1 MVNGEIKTYD
11 PENGLPP
18 KQEGWIVD
26 PKDPNPFVLV
36 EQYPACDERIKKLKS
51 VCGGTL
57 LKPYCKALRTYV
69 IKECVHCNILAQ
81 KLSEDSESSSSDC

>member
-36 EQYPACDERIKKLKS
+36 EQYPA
-51 VCGGTL
+51 
-57 LKPYCKALRTYV
+57 
-69 IKECVHCNILAQ
+69 
-81 KLSEDSESSSSDC
+81 